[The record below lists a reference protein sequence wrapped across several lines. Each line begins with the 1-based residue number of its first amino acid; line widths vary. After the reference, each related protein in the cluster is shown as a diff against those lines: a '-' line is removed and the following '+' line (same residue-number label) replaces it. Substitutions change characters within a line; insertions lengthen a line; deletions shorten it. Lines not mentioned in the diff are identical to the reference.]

1 MIYNIKLE
9 KMVIGDYL
17 NILGSKNPV
26 PGGGS
31 VSGITASQGVALVLM
46 VLDLTLKKEKYKE
59 YEEKNI
65 ELNEQ
70 AKELFERVKKAA
82 DADVEAFSKVA
93 DAYKMPKDDPNKKI
107 KIGEYSLG
115 ATQVPFDLMEMCLEG
130 CKITEQLVGKSNIT
144 AISDLAVA
152 AFCFESAAKSAW
164 LNVKINLNALL
175 NKEEKERF
183 EEEGKK
189 ILKKVIKLAKK
200 ISEEVE
206 EKL

>member
-31 VSGITASQGVALVLM
+31 VSGITATQGVALVLM

-59 YEEKNI
+59 YEEKNQK
-65 ELNEQ
+65 LNDQ
-70 AKELFERVKKAA
+70 AKELFERIRKAA

-93 DAYKMPKDDPNKKI
+93 DAYKLPKDDPNKKN

-115 ATQVPFDLMEMCLEG
+115 ATQVPFDLMKMCLEG
-130 CKITEQLVGKSNIT
+130 CKITEQLVGKSNKT
-144 AISDLAVA
+144 AASDLAVA

-164 LNVKINLNALL
+164 LNVKINLNYIL
-175 NKEEKERF
+175 NDDDKEMF

-189 ILKKVIKLAKK
+189 TLKKIIKSAKK
-200 ISEEVE
+200 ISEDVE
-206 EKL
+206 ENL

>member
-1 MIYNIKLE
+1 MTYNIKLE

-17 NILGSKNPV
+17 HILGSKNPV

-31 VSGITASQGVALVLM
+31 VAGITASQGVALILM

-59 YEEKNI
+59 YEERNLV
-65 ELNEQ
+65 LNEK
-70 AKELFERVKKAA
+70 ASELFSRVRMAA
-82 DADVEAFSKVA
+82 DDDVEAFSKVA
-93 DAYKMPKDDPNKKI
+93 EAYKLPKEDPNKKD

-115 ATQVPFDLMEMCLEG
+115 ATKVPFELMKMCLEG
-130 CKITEQLVGKSNIT
+130 CEITEQLVGKSNKT

-164 LNVKINLNALL
+164 LNVKINLKYLL
-175 NKEEKERF
+175 DENDKETF
-183 EEEGKK
+183 HDEGKK
-189 ILKKVIKLAKK
+189 ILKKIVKSAKK

-206 EKL
+206 ELM